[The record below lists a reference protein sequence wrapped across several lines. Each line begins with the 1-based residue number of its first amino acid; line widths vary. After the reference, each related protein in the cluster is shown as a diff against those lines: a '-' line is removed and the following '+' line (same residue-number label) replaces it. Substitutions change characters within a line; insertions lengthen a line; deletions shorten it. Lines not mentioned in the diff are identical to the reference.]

1 MSHKSYRRP
10 SMVDKLTSVTDLVM
24 ALKGSSCWSRSLAY
38 MLAIKVL
45 VLKTVVKLNGM
56 HTWMYLEVAM

>member
-1 MSHKSYRRP
+1 MSHKSYRLP

-24 ALKGSSCWSRSLAY
+24 ALKGFSCSSSLAY

-56 HTWMYLEVAM
+56 RTWMYLEVAM